1 MTPDIS
7 PISHHPRL
15 PSLFLGEKMS
25 SSPWLDLKIQSNEK
39 YEFRAKVL
47 DHSLPSVSKGK
58 LNPRTMEH
66 HRKEERKFLYPLNTY
81 LCGASTG
88 PGSETKSLLLGFAP
102 STRFLWK
109 HPCNPSKLPPL
120 LNGMAFLQGVLR
132 RPHSSS
138 RCPSLHSVPQ
148 LPLSAPPPNPPR
160 DYSSVILLF
169 HFSVPDDC
177 FL

>member
-1 MTPDIS
+1 MTPDVS

-88 PGSETKSLLLGFAP
+88 PGSETEKPAAWL
-102 STRFLWK
+102 
-109 HPCNPSKLPPL
+109 C
-120 LNGMAFLQGVLR
+120 
-132 RPHSSS
+132 
-138 RCPSLHSVPQ
+138 SLHP
-148 LPLSAPPPNPPR
+148 LPMAASMQPVKAAPAA
-160 DYSSVILLF
+160 
-169 HFSVPDDC
+169 
-177 FL
+177 